1 MITVRLLAE
10 HEPLSMILFQN
21 FQGFTLFSYQ
31 GSLAAVPC
39 DSFYILPRHFTLV
52 NTFFY
57 FFTKFFPP
65 LFPSHFPPPF
75 PPIPTRFFNPFS
87 LHPQYLQHS
96 HPPPPKTSSDSL
108 RQNPLRGVFRYPV
121 SGCSRTLYL
130 LLTNNAPKLYG
141 RKTKKSKSGKSR

>member
-65 LFPSHFPPPF
+65 LFPSHFPPIF
-75 PPIPTRFFNPFS
+75 STPFS
-87 LHPQYLQHS
+87 PFHPSPHTPNTPT
-96 HPPPPKTSSDSL
+96 PPPPKTSSDSL

-130 LLTNNAPKLYG
+130 IWTNIAPKFSE
-141 RKTKKSKSGKSR
+141 KKIQKAMSVQSR